1 MTRDVLVIGYG
12 NTLRTDDGVGRLAA
26 ERLGDDPRLEG
37 VTIIGRHQLTPELA
51 LDVSQAGMVVFV
63 DASRRPPPG
72 TVTVAP
78 LERTDR
84 QGSGWSHH
92 LDPPSL
98 LALTGELYG
107 RVPDAFL
114 VSVGIESLLPGDR
127 VSPTIE
133 ATLPSLVNAV
143 AELIAD
149 HAGRGSVVSVL
160 SGVDGSHA

>member
-1 MTRDVLVIGYG
+1 VTRDVLVIGYG

-26 ERLGDDPRLEG
+26 ERLSDDPRLDG
-37 VTIIGRHQLTPELA
+37 VTVIGRHQLTPELA

-63 DASRRPPPG
+63 DASHRPPAG

-78 LERTDR
+78 MERTPGST
-84 QGSGWSHH
+84 GSGWSHH
-92 LDPPSL
+92 LDPPGL

-114 VSVGIESLLPGDR
+114 VSVGVESLLPGDR

-133 ATLPSLVNAV
+133 ASLPSLVNAV
-143 AELIAD
+143 AQLIAD
-149 HAGRGSVVSVL
+149 HAGRGSVVSV
-160 SGVDGSHA
+160 VDRSHA